1 MSARV
6 SARVGVTVKVSVRV
20 RLRIVIGVKDRVQL
34 YIDIT
39 GCAFGSSVWSMF
51 VK

>member
-6 SARVGVTVKVSVRV
+6 SVAVKVSVRV

-34 YIDIT
+34 CIDIT
-39 GCAFGSSVWSMF
+39 GCAFG
-51 VK
+51 